1 MISLFAHDF
10 AKKLRFA
17 QSFLRRR
24 LVHVNLQILYTCN
37 YRCSICD
44 FWKPAWRD
52 RPPLSAANVEII
64 AEKLARIGPQIVS
77 IGGGEPVLHPE
88 LPAIVRALAR
98 HHFPVMIT
106 NGSLVTPTLAR
117 ELFAAGMVEISVSLD
132 YADPARHDAQR
143 GRPGAHAAAVEAL
156 RILHAS
162 RTRPEQRV
170 NLISVLLDDNLPD
183 VEPLIE
189 LCEALGI
196 TYLVTL
202 YSHSRGDKI
211 RRAPPAEASR
221 RLLELK
227 RRHPHFVALRGYLE
241 RFSAAL
247 SHGGIGPCYAGRN
260 LCNIDDQGDVSL
272 CIDRL
277 HAPVGN
283 LLRDDPREIERRLR
297 AQQHRNACGECWTS
311 CRGSIESVLYGE
323 HRLLNLLDYYQM
335 TRPVPLGGHF

>member
-1 MISLFAHDF
+1 MISFFAHDF
-10 AKKLRFA
+10 AKKVRFA
-17 QSFLRRR
+17 RAFLRRR
-24 LVHVNLQILYTCN
+24 LVHVNLQILYACN

-52 RPPLSAANVEII
+52 RPRLSAANAGII
-64 AEKLARIGPQIVS
+64 SEKLARIGPQIVS
-77 IGGGEPVLHPE
+77 IGGGEPMLHPE

-106 NGSLVTPTLAR
+106 NGSLVTPALAR

-132 YADPARHDAQR
+132 YSDPVRHDAQR
-143 GRPGAHAAAVEAL
+143 GRPGAHAAAMEAL
-156 RILHAS
+156 RVLHAS
-162 RTRPEQRV
+162 RTHPEQRV

-183 VEPLIE
+183 VEPLIG
-189 LCEALGI
+189 LCEKLGI

-202 YSHSRGDKI
+202 YSHSRGDKP
-211 RRAPPAEASR
+211 RRPAPEDASR

-227 RRHPHFVALRGYLE
+227 RRHRSFVALRGYLE
-241 RFSAAL
+241 RFSAAMAQ
-247 SHGGIGPCYAGRN
+247 GGIGPCYAGRN

-283 LLRDDPREIERRLR
+283 LLRDDPVEIERRLR
-297 AQQHRNACGECWTS
+297 EQHRRNTCRECWTS
-311 CRGSIESVLYGE
+311 CRGSIESVFYGRR
-323 HRLLNLLDYYQM
+323 RLLNLLDYYRM
-335 TRPVPLGGHF
+335 TRPVPLGGSF